1 MFWLVRVRFFCPV
14 SASSIMKFSGLSKI
28 RFASNC
34 STVSGFCICI
44 LRNFAFK
51 SPVFGNACMRENIY
65 ITNTNFLRKTPQNA
79 WDHICLEIWFLSK
92 KLLLQKDWYAYL
104 IGISK
109 IINKLCH
116 YGHFLLSMMN
126 IQILHLVCK
135 ILNKVQWTVN
145 CQIKWLK
152 FCQYK
157 FVVKTPN
164 LIDTSA

>member
-1 MFWLVRVRFFCPV
+1 MEEGDVLVGPGAVF
-14 SASSIMKFSGLSKI
+14 L
-28 RFASNC
+28 
-34 STVSGFCICI
+34 SGFCQFNYEIFRLVQNPVCKQLQYGVRF

-116 YGHFLLSMMN
+116 YGHFLKHDEYSDSSLSMLNIEQGSMN
-126 IQILHLVCK
+126 SKLPNKMTK
-135 ILNKVQWTVN
+135 ILP
-145 CQIKWLK
+145 I
-152 FCQYK
+152 
-157 FVVKTPN
+157 
-164 LIDTSA
+164 